1 MKQINWKQ
9 FLLSALIFA
18 LLVALALTA
27 FFSKI
32 PLTLKIGVTVGA
44 LSGASIL
51 AVVILRRDPD
61 AAARRALA
69 LGLLLVGSA
78 GFWSTLGGRTFDF
91 KILQYQATLTVGA
104 ENSETWVLL
113 AILASS
119 MACFVIS
126 SNLLLKNGTTRQIA
140 SQDILDQDWTNAVQ
154 KTVSNNFEKNH
165 YHLHTRLSD
174 ELGADT
180 KELARLY
187 VEPDVQITNPAD
199 YNEDNPVSA
208 VRFPVGNYLQ
218 TFLSRKFVEKDG
230 TNVLFVLSDAGMG
243 KS

>member
-113 AILASS
+113 TILASS

-126 SNLLLKNGTTRQIA
+126 SNLLLKNGTTR
-140 SQDILDQDWTNAVQ
+140 
-154 KTVSNNFEKNH
+154 
-165 YHLHTRLSD
+165 
-174 ELGADT
+174 
-180 KELARLY
+180 
-187 VEPDVQITNPAD
+187 
-199 YNEDNPVSA
+199 
-208 VRFPVGNYLQ
+208 
-218 TFLSRKFVEKDG
+218 
-230 TNVLFVLSDAGMG
+230 
-243 KS
+243 